1 MDVKLVA
8 EAVLVMIAL
17 ALIVWYVITNY
28 QGIVNAFKS
37 WLEQIKWLIGLIG

>member
-8 EAVLVMIAL
+8 EAVLVVIAL

-28 QGIVNAFKS
+28 QGIVNAFDT
-37 WLEQIKWLIGLIG
+37 WFEQLKGLVG